1 MDAITR
7 HTGLNWA
14 GAARARLET
23 TFVPVVAATVTA
35 TVILATARRV
45 RAERPQDGGS
55 GAREN

>member
-1 MDAITR
+1 
-7 HTGLNWA
+7 
-14 GAARARLET
+14 
-23 TFVPVVAATVTA
+23 VTA